1 MSNLA
6 KKTHNFLNTKHQG
19 AETFEVVVIVAIMVI
34 IIIALWAIFGE
45 ALGERAGRI
54 SEDIANAGTDFN
66 PGGGGA

>member
-6 KKTHNFLNTKHQG
+6 KKTHNFLNSKHQG

-45 ALGERAGRI
+45 ALGNRTREIA
-54 SEDIANAGTDFN
+54 DNIANAGAEN
-66 PGGGGA
+66 PIG